1 MDGLLWFLAQ
11 LAWLLALSA
20 VLFFVLG
27 WRIRGHALKQ
37 VISDLEARVD
47 EEDRGRRLA
56 LEERDAAR
64 KSGEAK
70 DETGGEE
77 PVTAK
82 DWEEAQQQQRL
93 FEREILR
100 LNDELKAA
108 RAVAIT
114 QANLNEEAG
123 TAPLAAPGSEEAVP
137 PEQKFDD
144 LTLIKGIGAV
154 IARKL
159 NEAGVWRFEQIAAWT
174 DEEAASFSERLSFK
188 GRVTRDKWREQA
200 REMSVS

>member
-20 VLFFVLG
+20 VLFFLLG
-27 WRIRGHALKQ
+27 WKIRGHVLKQ

-64 KSGEAK
+64 KSGAAK
-70 DETGGEE
+70 DETRGAE
-77 PVTAK
+77 VVAAK
-82 DWEEAQQQQRL
+82 DWEEAQQQQRI

-108 RAVAIT
+108 RALAIT
-114 QANLNEEAG
+114 QASLTGEAG
-123 TAPLAAPGSEEAVP
+123 TAPSVATEPEEAVSQ
-137 PEQKFDD
+137 EQRSDD

-174 DEEAASFSERLSFK
+174 DEEAAAFSERLSFK

-200 REMSVS
+200 RAMSVS